1 MANPKLWSNVQI
13 AMESEAAAT
22 IAITG
27 VSKGATCTVTA
38 ANTYVAGDYV
48 KIQNVGGMTELN
60 GRVFRV
66 SAPTVNNFV
75 LEGVDSTNF
84 GTYTSGGTASKIT
97 YGTSLGTA
105 RGLSSSGGDYN
116 FIDTTTVHDKVAS
129 QIPGLAS
136 PSTYTFENIWDVS
149 DVALLAMKAA
159 SDTKAQKAFK
169 FTFADGQIMVFNGYV
184 GATLLPGGNAQD
196 LVTTSVVI
204 TMFGTPTYY
213 AS

>member
-13 AMESEAAAT
+13 AMESALAT
-22 IAITG
+22 AINITAI
-27 VSKGATCTVTA
+27 SKGATCTVTA
-38 ANTYVAGDYV
+38 ANTFVIGDYV

-66 SAPTVNNFV
+66 SAPTGTNFV
-75 LEGVDSTNF
+75 LEGVDSSSF
-84 GTYTSGGTASKIT
+84 GTYTSGGTAAKIT

-129 QIPGLAS
+129 QIPGMAS

-149 DVALLAMKAA
+149 DAALIAMKAA

-184 GATLLPGGNAQD
+184 GASLLPGGNAQD

>member
-13 AMESEAAAT
+13 AMESAIAT
-22 IAITG
+22 AVNITG

-66 SAPTVNNFV
+66 SAPTGTNFV